1 MGEASLIREAE
12 LALLNAPFDPDGWRR
27 ATELAAAATGSA
39 SANLIGLGGPLLLP
53 FNIYTGPAGDRF
65 SHYFEN
71 PEYWGECNW
80 RVNCTTRP
88 MEIQHEGHYRAY
100 RATAKTERYDDAVA
114 DLDLELG
121 CQAAL
126 LLGGGSIVGLAII
139 RGRREGPCSDTTL
152 RRFRHLSVT
161 AQRAVRM
168 QLAIDNEAAEMMLG
182 NMAAMRSATLL
193 LDRHGNL
200 AALTPKAETLF
211 EDDGPLVLD
220 GLAPRLR
227 CRNEDIFLLAAM
239 ARLLAHDGHGAHVH
253 QARVGRNSVHPYGRW
268 RLYLVRLPARD
279 HGLGF
284 DPHLALTIKP
294 AASDQ

>member
-1 MGEASLIREAE
+1 MAASDRTRRRRDRERFGEHDRARRTSVV
-12 LALLNAPFDPDGWRR
+12 AL
-27 ATELAAAATGSA
+27 
-39 SANLIGLGGPLLLP
+39 
-53 FNIYTGPAGDRF
+53 
-65 SHYFEN
+65 
-71 PEYWGECNW
+71 
-80 RVNCTTRP
+80 
-88 MEIQHEGHYRAY
+88 QHLHRAY

-220 GLAPRLR
+220 GLAPP
-227 CRNEDIFLLAAM
+227 AAM
-239 ARLLAHDGHGAHVH
+239 PERRYFPAGGDGA
-253 QARVGRNSVHPYGRW
+253 
-268 RLYLVRLPARD
+268 PAR
-279 HGLGF
+279 
-284 DPHLALTIKP
+284 P
-294 AASDQ
+294 

>member
-1 MGEASLIREAE
+1 M
-12 LALLNAPFDPDGWRR
+12 
-27 ATELAAAATGSA
+27 
-39 SANLIGLGGPLLLP
+39 
-53 FNIYTGPAGDRF
+53 
-65 SHYFEN
+65 
-71 PEYWGECNW
+71 
-80 RVNCTTRP
+80 
-88 MEIQHEGHYRAY
+88 
-100 RATAKTERYDDAVA
+100 
-114 DLDLELG
+114 
-121 CQAAL
+121 
-126 LLGGGSIVGLAII
+126 LLGGGSVVGLAII

-220 GLAPRLR
+220 GLAPRLGY
-227 CRNEDIFLLAAM
+227 RNEDIFLLAAM
-239 ARLLAHDGHGAHVH
+239 ARLLALDGHGAHVH
-253 QARVGRNSVHPYGRW
+253 QSRVGRNSAHPYGRW

-294 AASDQ
+294 AASEQ